1 LIVIGFAASIFL
13 FFLDDI
19 LVIPTLKIKNE
30 MSRRALGQYVTGSDS
45 DVVIRAREGRLVY
58 SVDFFDNERIIING
72 VSIIERDENG
82 EFVSQIRARSANWN
96 DTYWDFRNAYI
107 YKYEDEILRISSLGF
122 TDSYTEHPD
131 IFRRS
136 SVSIEELPVRE
147 AGLMV
152 HDLRSSGLPYYEAQ
166 ADYYHRFS
174 FASTSFIVMILS
186 ISMGGRFKKN
196 ILMMSLF
203 TSLSVAVVFY
213 ITEMMSMTMAG
224 LNIIPPLIG
233 AWFPVLLFIFIGIV
247 LLRSAKT

>member
-1 LIVIGFAASIFL
+1 
-13 FFLDDI
+13 
-19 LVIPTLKIKNE
+19 
-30 MSRRALGQYVTGSDS
+30 
-45 DVVIRAREGRLVY
+45 
-58 SVDFFDNERIIING
+58 
-72 VSIIERDENG
+72 
-82 EFVSQIRARSANWN
+82 
-96 DTYWDFRNAYI
+96 
-107 YKYEDEILRISSLGF
+107 
-122 TDSYTEHPD
+122 
-131 IFRRS
+131 
-136 SVSIEELPVRE
+136 
-147 AGLMV
+147 MV
-152 HDLRSSGLPYYEAQ
+152 NDLRASGLPYYEAQ
-166 ADYYHRFS
+166 SNYYHRFS